1 MGKGGSAPA
10 APAMSKEEKALL
22 QKQTELLARLD
33 AESTSNADLMKRV
46 SGFYNVGADGK
57 LTLNESMV
65 GRQQDLVKAQLDRYE
80 KALAGMLPV
89 SEGTLQ
95 RKADEFKLLKENA
108 ARRGINI
115 AGDTID
121 TATSDST
128 AGVGLLGQFK
138 RSYGLIEDA
147 ERRGELAGSVNSGL
161 GILSSAGGTNPGL
174 VNAYGSVAAPYAN
187 QRMLEYQSA
196 INNFNYKKQGQAGLL
211 GGAGAIVGGT
221 IGAFTGGPYGALAG
235 ANIGGSLGML
245 GA

>member
-174 VNAYGSVAAPYAN
+174 VNAYGSLAAPYAN
-187 QRMLEYQSA
+187 QRMLEYESA
-196 INNFNYKKQGQAGLL
+196 VNNFNYKKQGQAGLL
-211 GGAGAIVGGT
+211 SGVGAIGGGV
-221 IGAFTGGPYGALAG
+221 IGAFAGGPYGALAG